1 MADDAELLIEH
12 DGAVAVLTLNRPQRN
27 NALTDNMLVMLGRA
41 VMQLEDDGRTR
52 AVLVKGSGGVFCA
65 GFDVG
70 AGHQSRTRVDF
81 RDHADLASATFW
93 RIWRSPLPF
102 VAAVRKV
109 CIGGAVYLACV
120 CDFLVT
126 TPETRIAM
134 SELRLGMAPPL
145 FNIFPWLMSYRAAKE
160 FLLTG
165 EAIDGRKAVEWE
177 LASRCI
183 EADDPVPDAM
193 RLAEQLAAMPDNVV
207 AKMKRSVNRRWE
219 LAGLVEGIN
228 EDVAGFVEDKVNM
241 GPVQAE
247 FRRLAREVG
256 VGEAVRRMSRLP
268 AATISGDER

>member
-1 MADDAELLIEH
+1 MAEDVELLIEH

-27 NALTDNMLVMLGRA
+27 NALTDNMLVMLARA
-41 VMQLEDDGRTR
+41 VTELEDDGRTR
-52 AVLVKGSGGVFCA
+52 AVLLKGAGGVFCA

-70 AGHQSRTRVDF
+70 GKHQSRTRVDF

-93 RIWRSPLPF
+93 RLWRSPLPF

-109 CIGGAVYLACV
+109 CLGGAVYLACV

-126 TPETRIAM
+126 TPGTRFAM
-134 SELRLGMAPPL
+134 SELKLGMAPPL

-165 EAIDGRKAVEWE
+165 DAIDGRKAVEWG
-177 LASRCI
+177 LASRCV

-193 RLAEQLAAMPDNVV
+193 RLAAQLAAMPDSVV
-207 AKMKRSVNRRWE
+207 ATMKRSVNRRWE
-219 LAGLVEGIN
+219 HAGLVEGIN

-241 GPVQAE
+241 GPVQTE

-256 VGEAVRRMSRLP
+256 VGEAVRRISRRDLSLK
-268 AATISGDER
+268 SGD